1 MSMNNHSAQE
11 ILLESG
17 TNEMEIL
24 EFYLAGQSFG
34 INVQKLREI
43 IPFESDK
50 RTTVPQSLPSVL
62 GVYMVRGASLNL
74 VDLAAH
80 LRGRPCGEPDP
91 ALRPIV
97 LVCQFNQKVTGFL
110 VDGVNQIHR
119 VSWKDVSPMAPLIER
134 FRPRFTASVHIQE
147 REILIVDLEHI
158 MAEVDT
164 EMSMSFEGAPT
175 PSASVARYAGR
186 SGVKLMLAEDS
197 VLIRQGIA
205 KVLGRA
211 GYDQLQTFAD
221 GDECYRRLLDI
232 KGSVTSEVEFLSHVR
247 VLITDIEMP
256 KLDGLT
262 LCRKVREELGLAEL
276 KIIMFSS
283 LITDQM
289 AHKCRSVGANAWI
302 SKPQIPALVEL
313 VDGFC
318 PEVSTGQA

>member
-1 MSMNNHSAQE
+1 
-11 ILLESG
+11 
-17 TNEMEIL
+17 
-24 EFYLAGQSFG
+24 
-34 INVQKLREI
+34 
-43 IPFESDK
+43 
-50 RTTVPQSLPSVL
+50 
-62 GVYMVRGASLNL
+62 
-74 VDLAAH
+74 
-80 LRGRPCGEPDP
+80 
-91 ALRPIV
+91 
-97 LVCQFNQKVTGFL
+97 
-110 VDGVNQIHR
+110 
-119 VSWKDVSPMAPLIER
+119 MAPLIER

-158 MAEVDT
+158 MTEVDP
-164 EMSMSFEGAPT
+164 EMSMSFEGTPT
-175 PSASVARYAGR
+175 PSAPVDRSTGR
-186 SGVKLMLAEDS
+186 SRVKLMLAEDS

-232 KGSVTSEVEFLSHVR
+232 QGSVTSEAEFLSHVR

-256 KLDGLT
+256 KMDGLT

-276 KIIMFSS
+276 KIVMFSS

-289 AHKCRSVGANAWI
+289 AHKCRSVGADAWI

-318 PEVSTGQA
+318 PEALVS